1 MRNHWNETSEIAARL
16 AGLLVAGRRAAL
28 ATVVA
33 VEGSAYRRPG
43 AKFLVDDRG
52 ETLGSV
58 SGGCLEADVREVAAA
73 AIATGQSSWRRY
85 DTGSSTGEVAWG
97 LGMGCDGRV
106 DVYVQPATAGVLPDL
121 LPRLAARLAGDHPFT
136 LLTELGEAPGRGDA
150 PAGGL
155 LLVDDEGTHG
165 ALAGGGLDRAVVRR
179 LAESDLSAVHHVAG
193 RTLFCEPMTPPEQ
206 LLVCG
211 AGDDSIPLVEA
222 AAGTGLRVLVVD
234 HRPALATPARFPRA
248 HRLFVAGPDDSGLD
262 GLCAGEALAV
272 VKMHD
277 YDRDRAWV
285 RRLLAA
291 GAPFV
296 GLLGPR
302 ARGARIREEI
312 GAAESAPLHSPVG
325 LVPGAEGAHQIAIS
339 VVAQLLDFLRR
350 REARTVP
357 VAVATVDGS

>member
-211 AGDDSIPLVEA
+211 AGDDSIPRRGRRRHRLA
-222 AAGTGLRVLVVD
+222 RPGGRSPAGPRDARALPAGA
-234 HRPALATPARFPRA
+234 PALRRRSGRFRPRRA
-248 HRLFVAGPDDSGLD
+248 VR
-262 GLCAGEALAV
+262 GEALAV

-312 GAAESAPLHSPVG
+312 GAAESALHSPVG